1 MWLGERADA
10 QALIAAADI
19 GVAPSHEE
27 VFSNSL
33 IEKMAHGLPVIATR
47 IGGNIDAVVDGETGW
62 LVPVSDAVALG
73 EAITALHEKFQLA
86 RADGWHGCE
95 SNVRFRC
102 KRAAVATSISTMGS
116 LNTKGSRL
124 RNSFIR
130 PEMTSSIGQWLRRA
144 LPVKQSDGLAPRC
157 RPALRNAGE
166 SGIALD
172 GRRGERHGARRAGH
186 WGTGA
191 AQDFLDRSL
200 RIGCE
205 RSRSTTETRQLAC
218 YLQRTS
224 SGVDG
229 QRGLIPMNAS

>member
-47 IGGNIDAVVDGETGW
+47 VGGNIDAVVDGETGW

-102 KRAAVATSISTMGS
+102 KRAAVATSISGKPVEQ
-116 LNTKGSRL
+116 L
-124 RNSFIR
+124 IDR
-130 PEMTSSIGQWLRRA
+130 PEMTSSIA
-144 LPVKQSDGLAPRC
+144 SVAS
-157 RPALRNAGE
+157 AG
-166 SGIALD
+166 A
-172 GRRGERHGARRAGH
+172 
-186 WGTGA
+186 TG
-191 AQDFLDRSL
+191 
-200 RIGCE
+200 
-205 RSRSTTETRQLAC
+205 
-218 YLQRTS
+218 
-224 SGVDG
+224 
-229 QRGLIPMNAS
+229 